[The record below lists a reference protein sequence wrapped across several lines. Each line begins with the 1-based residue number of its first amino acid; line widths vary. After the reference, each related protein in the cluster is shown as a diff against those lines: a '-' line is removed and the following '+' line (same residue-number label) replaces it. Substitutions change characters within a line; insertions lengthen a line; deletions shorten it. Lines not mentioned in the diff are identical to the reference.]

1 MDRSSDIAA
10 ISQRFELIRGRLDE
24 RRIREFAAVE
34 ARVFG
39 YGGVRAVARA
49 TGLALNTVRR
59 GLEDLSQPAGTEAQS
74 KGGSRVRRPGAG
86 RKKLR
91 DKDAGLVGDLD
102 ELVAPFSRGD
112 PMRPLRWTC
121 KSVRHLARELRAR
134 RHGVSPAKVAEL
146 LAEEGYSLQSHRK
159 RNEGKGHADRD
170 AQFVYINDQVTAFQ
184 KEGQPV
190 ISVDT
195 KKKELVGLFKNG
207 GREWRPQGS
216 PEEVN
221 VYDFIDPALGKAI
234 PYGVYDVGLNEGWVS
249 VGCDH
254 DTSEFAVESI
264 RRWWRKMG
272 SARYPQAR
280 KLLITADGGGSNS
293 SRCHLW
299 KWCLSQLSAETGLEI
314 TVCHLPP
321 ATSKWNKIEHRLF
334 CHITQNWRG
343 KALVSHEVIVA
354 LIAATT
360 TKAGL
365 KVNAERDES
374 RYETAVKPTKDEM
387 ETIPLKRADFHGEW
401 NYTIGHSIPD

>member
-1 MDRSSDIAA
+1 MRE
-10 ISQRFELIRGRLDE
+10 RFDE
-24 RRIREFAAVE
+24 RLTREFAAVE
-34 ARVFG
+34 AKVFG
-39 YGGVRAVARA
+39 HGGVRAVARA
-49 TGLALNTVRR
+49 TGLAINTVRR
-59 GLEDLSQPAGTEAQS
+59 GLSDFSQPRGAKVSAVRIRQS
-74 KGGSRVRRPGAG
+74 GGG

-91 DKDAGLVGDLD
+91 DKDSALVGDL
-102 ELVAPFSRGD
+102 EYLVAPFSRGD

-121 KSVRHLARELRAR
+121 KSVRQLARELQAKG
-134 RHGVSPAKVAEL
+134 HGVSPAKVAEL

-159 RNEGKGHADRD
+159 RNEGKGHEDRD
-170 AQFVYINDQVTAFQ
+170 AQFIYINNQVVSYESA
-184 KEGQPV
+184 GQPV

-195 KKKELVGLFKNG
+195 KKKELVGQFKNG

-221 VYDFIDPALGKAI
+221 VYDFIDPMLGKAI
-234 PYGVYDVGLNEGWVS
+234 PYGVYDIGRNEGWVS

-272 SARYPQAR
+272 SVRYAKAS

-299 KWCLSQLSAETGLEI
+299 KWCLSKLSAETGLEI
-314 TVCHLPP
+314 TVCHFPP

-343 KALVSHEVIVA
+343 KALVSHEVIVE

-360 TKAGL
+360 TQAGL
-365 KVNAERDES
+365 KVKAERDQS
-374 RYETAVKPTKDEM
+374 KYETSVKPSREEM

-401 NYTIGHSIPD
+401 NYTIRPSFA